1 MQWTPRLYA
10 GGSRLAAALILVL
23 TGAAVSEAQTDV
35 GNIRGY
41 VFDQTGAVIPDTVV
55 TALDQARGVDRQ
67 TVSSA
72 TGEYVLGYLV
82 PGLYTLRFEADDF
95 APYVIE
101 NLEVRVGETV
111 PFSPELTLG
120 AVTTDIVVAA
130 SDAYPVID
138 THQTAQ
144 ADHIEFVA
152 IENLPINRR
161 DYLDLALLIPGVVD
175 TNHMVD
181 DRDNR
186 IAATPQSGLGIGGGT
201 GRSNTFMLDG
211 LSNTYDPGTVRSAI
225 SQEAVYEFQVNRNS
239 FSAELGGAPGGA
251 INIVTKGGTSALHGS
266 LFGVLRNRRFQA
278 RNFFDPSKS
287 GYTRAQ
293 SGASIGGPLGGSATF
308 FYGAYERLDRQE
320 SVFVPLLQDDTFL
333 YELTPSQQALAGAL
347 SAAAPAFRPLV
358 GQLSKALTPGTYPHV
373 VSLFNDNSGVFPFS
387 EERQQLL
394 GRIDHT
400 VRDGHNLFMRFNWT
414 GQDSENTQFG
424 SLVAYNRGRNSHV
437 NDFALALGDT
447 LQINPRWISETR
459 LGLTY
464 HDAGTFPTE
473 RHGPAI
479 DINGFGQFGRDFI
492 LPARV
497 VERAGQVRQ
506 NFTYMSGPH
515 TYKFGADLS
524 SSRFSVYSE
533 TFFSGRFQFGE
544 AVPLASVIDSAAGPG
559 TAQLIQGSLARA
571 GRPELGAA
579 LGDPISS
586 LQAYALGLPLVYQQG
601 FGDPTWVGWK
611 RRYDFF
617 AEAAWRLRPE
627 FLLTLGVRYELEP
640 KTLFPA
646 DRNNFAPR
654 LGFAWSP
661 DAETV
666 VRGGFGIYYGR
677 IEGQISYINDL
688 LGEGQQI
695 FQVFVPLTGLA
706 GVNSTL
712 TGERLTSAEIYQTAV
727 RRGIFGTRT
736 ITPQDLAIHGIDPG
750 PGLPLRVQFQ
760 VSPDAVN
767 PYSQQGSLEIQREL
781 AGYALSVGYN
791 LNLGVHLIR
800 PLDVNIYEAGT
811 DAEGRPVVGFR
822 NPLILQDNVFGS
834 WGNSSYHALIVQLQ
848 KRFSDGFTV
857 SAHHTWSKTMDEN
870 TDFNS
875 SFQPHLQW
883 DAKAE
888 RALSSFH
895 RAHSFVAHTVVELPW
910 SSSDGDRGWEHALI
924 RDFTLSG
931 ILHARSGAPFNLN
944 AGYDSVG
951 DRHTDTHRPWGVGR
965 NTGLGPDFFSVDL
978 RLNRA
983 FPFGEDRSVAFIAE
997 AFNLFNRTNF
1007 KTVNSTVGKL
1017 SLEELPA
1024 RPVGQRGPAT
1034 EPFSYTSAF
1043 DPRQFQFSLRLNF

>member
-1 MQWTPRLYA
+1 MKWIPPLYA
-10 GGSRLAAALILVL
+10 GACRLAVALMLVL
-23 TGAAVSEAQTDV
+23 TSVAVLEAQTDI

-41 VFDQTGAVIPDTVV
+41 VRDQTEAVIPGVAV

-82 PGLYTLRFEADDF
+82 PGLYTLRFEADGF
-95 APYVIE
+95 APYLIE

-111 PFSPELTLG
+111 PFSPELAVG
-120 AVTTDIVVAA
+120 AITADIVVAA
-130 SDAYPVID
+130 ASAYPVID
-138 THQTAQ
+138 THKTAQ
-144 ADHIEFVA
+144 AEHIEFVA

-181 DRDNR
+181 DRDSR
-186 IAATPQSGLGIGGGT
+186 ISATPQSGLSIGGGT

-211 LSNTYDPGTVRSAI
+211 LNNTYDPGTVRSSI
-225 SQEAVYEFQVNRNS
+225 SQESVYEFQVNRNS
-239 FSAELGGAPGGA
+239 FSSELGGAPGGA
-251 INIVTKGGTSALHGS
+251 INIVTKGGTSELRGS

-278 RNFFDPSKS
+278 RNFFDPSDS
-287 GYTRAQ
+287 AYTRAQ
-293 SGASIGGPLGGSATF
+293 SGASIGGPIGQDGTF
-308 FYGAYERLDRQE
+308 FYGSYERLDRQE
-320 SVFVPLLQDDTFL
+320 SVFVPLLRDDAFL

-347 SAAAPAFRPLV
+347 NAAAPAFRPLV
-358 GQLSKALTPGTYPHV
+358 GQLTGALTPGNYPHV
-373 VSLFNDNSGVFPFS
+373 VALFEENSGVFPFS
-387 EERQQLL
+387 EHRQQVL
-394 GRIDHT
+394 GRLDHT

-424 SLVAYNRGRNSHV
+424 SLIAYNRGRNSHI
-437 NDFALALGDT
+437 NDFALAFGDT
-447 LQINPRWISETR
+447 LMIGPRWISETR

-464 HDAGTFPTE
+464 HDGGTFPTE
-473 RHGPAI
+473 PYGPSI

-506 NFTYMSGPH
+506 TFTHMSGPH
-515 TYKFGADLS
+515 TYKFGADVS
-524 SSRFSVYSE
+524 GSRFSVYSE

-544 AVPLASVIDSAAGPG
+544 AIPLASVIDNAVGPG
-559 TAQLIQGSLARA
+559 TAQLIQGSLALA
-571 GRPELGAA
+571 GLPQLGAA
-579 LGDPISS
+579 VAEPISS
-586 LQAYALGLPLVYQQG
+586 LQAYALGLPLIYQQG

-611 RRYDFF
+611 ERYDFF
-617 AEAAWRLRPE
+617 AEASWRLTPG
-627 FLLTLGVRYELEP
+627 FLLTLGGRYELEP
-640 KTLFPA
+640 KTRFPA
-646 DRNNFAPR
+646 DRNNVAPR

-695 FQVFVPLTGLA
+695 YQVFVPLTGLA
-706 GVNSTL
+706 GIDSAL
-712 TGERLTSAEIYQTAV
+712 TGQRLTSGEIYQTAL
-727 RRGIFGTRT
+727 RRGILGTRT

-750 PGLPLRVQFQ
+750 PGLPLRVQFR

-767 PYSQQGSLEIQREL
+767 PYSQQGSLEVQREL
-781 AGYALSVGYN
+781 GGYALSVGYN

-800 PLDVNIYEAGT
+800 PLDANIYQAGT
-811 DAEGRPVVGFR
+811 DERGRPIVGFH

-834 WGNSSYHALIVQLQ
+834 WGNSSYHAMIVQVR
-848 KRFSDGFTV
+848 KRFTDGFSI

-870 TDFNS
+870 TDYNS
-875 SFQPHLQW
+875 AFQPHLQW

-895 RAHSFVAHTVVELPW
+895 RAHSFVAYTVFDLPW
-910 SSSDGDRGWEHALI
+910 RSSDGGGGVGHALI
-924 RDFTLSG
+924 RDFTVSG
-931 ILHARSGAPFNLN
+931 ILNARSGAPFNLS
-944 AGYDSVG
+944 AGYDNVG
-951 DRHTDTHRPWGVGR
+951 DRHPDTHRPFGVGR
-965 NTGLGPDFFSVDL
+965 NAGVGPDYFSVDL

-983 FPFGEDRSVAFIAE
+983 FPFGEGRSVEFIAE

-1007 KTVNSTVGKL
+1007 KTVNSTVGEL

-1024 RPVGQRGPAT
+1024 RPTGRLGPVT

-1043 DPRQFQFSLRLNF
+1043 DPRQFQFSLRFNL